1 MGTHFK
7 QSNLELFHPF
17 CKTNNVIS
25 WKGVG
30 SIDELE
36 YLMNPALYEK
46 WRISTESNSSGDFN
60 NDLKFYKKRIVQL
73 TKDMSKGTTTS
84 QSLKIAFNEYAKVC
98 ISYLK
103 TIDRKDILQ
112 KEYDGLV
119 IQSNDSLDSHNL
131 EEATNEELN
140 NTLIN
145 PAYTHSKTTLH
156 DYLNIKTV
164 SNKEK
169 QPMSLPKEKNI
180 QLNKLYN

>member
-1 MGTHFK
+1 M
-7 QSNLELFHPF
+7 
-17 CKTNNVIS
+17 NNTV
-25 WKGVG
+25 
-30 SIDELE
+30 DELE

-84 QSLKIAFNEYAKVC
+84 QSLKNSFNEYAKAC
-98 ISYLK
+98 IIYLK

-112 KEYDGLV
+112 KEYEGLD
-119 IQSNDSLDSHNL
+119 IQSKDSSDTHNL
-131 EEATNEELN
+131 EEMTKEELN

-145 PAYTHSKTTLH
+145 PVYTHSKSTLH

-169 QPMSLPKEKNI
+169 QSMPLPKEKNI
-180 QLNKLYN
+180 QLNNPALRDKGVKKKKNRKL